1 MTLRAKVRESVV
13 AVKESPRALVGLN
26 APEVEKWL
34 SERIRQGVEDLL
46 NGMLQEEVE
55 QFVGAGKYQRTGNRR
70 GYRSGSYER
79 QYQTRVGDVKIKM
92 PQTKLIPFS
101 SEVIERYRRR
111 EASVEE
117 ALIEMYLAGV
127 STRRVQDITEALFD
141 SAVKP
146 STVSRL
152 NQQVYEKL
160 EVWRQRQL
168 ETEFPFVFLDGIA
181 LKRQWAGEVKNVSVL
196 VAAGVSTDGRREV
209 IGISEGC
216 KEDKE
221 GWRRFLQGLKR
232 RGLGN
237 VTLVVS
243 DACLGLKEAMSEVFP
258 DADWQRCIVHFYRNV
273 LTKVPRHRMREVAL
287 ALKAIHGQE
296 NLVAARA
303 KAAEVGKTFGKLLP
317 AAMKILSAGVEETLT
332 YYKYPEPFWV
342 RIRTNNAM
350 ERLLKEVRRRTR
362 VVGAFPDGKSA
373 LMLATARVRWVSE
386 RRWSDRR
393 YLDMHLIHD
402 EAEAVM
408 A

>member
-1 MTLRAKVRESVV
+1 MTLKGKVRERIVP
-13 AVKESPRALVGLN
+13 VKESPRTLVGLN
-26 APEVEKWL
+26 TPEVEKWL
-34 SERIRQGVEDLL
+34 SERIRQGMEDLL
-46 NGMLQEEVE
+46 NGLLQEEVE
-55 QFVGAGKYQRTGNRR
+55 QFVGAGRYERTGNRR

-79 QYQTRVGDVKIKM
+79 QYTTRVGEVNIKM

-146 STVSRL
+146 GTVSRL

-160 EVWRQRQL
+160 EAWRQRKM
-168 ETEFPFVFLDGIA
+168 EAAFPYVYLDGIA

-196 VAAGVSTDGRREV
+196 VAAGVSEDGRREV

-221 GWRRFLQGLKR
+221 GWRRFLQDLKR
-232 RGLGN
+232 RGLEQ
-237 VTLVVS
+237 VTLVIS
-243 DACLGLKEAMSEVFP
+243 DACVGLKEALAEVFP
-258 DADWQRCIVHFYRNV
+258 EADWQRCIVHFYRNV
-273 LTKVPRHRMREVAL
+273 LTAVPRKKMRELAL

-296 NLVAARA
+296 NLAAARA
-303 KAAEVGKTFGKLLP
+303 KAAEVLKIYGKLLP
-317 AAMKILSAGVEETLT
+317 GAMKILAAGIEETLT
-332 YYKYPEPFWV
+332 YYKYPEPHWI

-350 ERLLKEVRRRTR
+350 ERLLREVRRRTR

-393 YLDMHLIHD
+393 YLDMNLIYN
-402 EAEAVM
+402 ETEAVR

>member
-1 MTLRAKVRESVV
+1 MTLKGKVRETAV

-46 NGMLQEEVE
+46 NGLLQEEVE
-55 QFVGAGKYQRTGNRR
+55 QFVGAGKYERTGNRR

-79 QYQTRVGDVKIKM
+79 QYQTRVGDVNIKM

-146 STVSRL
+146 GTVSRL

-160 EVWRQRQL
+160 EAWRQRPL
-168 ETEFPFVFLDGIA
+168 EMAFPYVYLDGIA
-181 LKRQWAGEVKNVSVL
+181 LKRQWAGEVKIVSVL
-196 VAAGVSTDGRREV
+196 VAAGVSEDGRREV

-221 GWRRFLQGLKR
+221 GWRRFLQDLKR
-232 RGLGN
+232 RGLDK

-243 DACLGLKEAMSEVFP
+243 DACLGLKEALAEVFP
-258 DADWQRCIVHFYRNV
+258 EADWQRCIVHFYRNV
-273 LTKVPRHRMREVAL
+273 LTQVPRKKMREVAL

-296 NLVAARA
+296 NVAAARA
-303 KAAEVGKTFGKLLP
+303 KGAEVVRTFGKLLP
-317 AAMKILSAGVEETLT
+317 AAMKIVTAGVEETLT
-332 YYKYPEPFWV
+332 YYNYPEPHWV

-350 ERLLKEVRRRTR
+350 ERLLREVRRRTR

-393 YLDMHLIHD
+393 YLDMNLIYN
-402 EAEAVM
+402 EAEAVT

>member
-1 MTLRAKVRESVV
+1 MTLKGKVRESAV
-13 AVKESPRALVGLN
+13 AVKESPQALVGLN

-46 NGMLQEEVE
+46 NGLLQEEVE
-55 QFVGAGKYQRTGNRR
+55 QFVGAGKYERTGNRR

-79 QYQTRVGDVKIKM
+79 QYQTRVGDVNIKM

-146 STVSRL
+146 GTVSRL

-160 EVWRQRQL
+160 EAWRQRPL
-168 ETEFPFVFLDGIA
+168 EMAFPYVYLDGIA

-196 VAAGVSTDGRREV
+196 VAAGVSEDGRREV

-221 GWRRFLQGLKR
+221 GWRRFLQDLKR
-232 RGLGN
+232 RGLGK

-243 DACLGLKEAMSEVFP
+243 DACLGLKEALAEVFP

-273 LTKVPRHRMREVAL
+273 LTQVPRKKMREVAL

-296 NLVAARA
+296 NLAAARA
-303 KAAEVGKTFGKLLP
+303 KAAEVVKAFAKMLP
-317 AAMKILSAGVEETLT
+317 GAMKIVTAGVEETLT
-332 YYKYPEPFWV
+332 YYNYPEPHWV

-350 ERLLKEVRRRTR
+350 ERLLREVRRRTR

-393 YLDMHLIHD
+393 YLDMNLIYN
-402 EAEAVM
+402 EAEAVT

>member
-1 MTLRAKVRESVV
+1 MTLKKKVRESVV
-13 AVKESPRALVGLN
+13 AVKESPRALLGLN
-26 APEVEKWL
+26 ATEVEKWL

-46 NGMLQEEVE
+46 NGLLQEEVE
-55 QFVGAGKYQRTGNRR
+55 QFVGAGKYERTGSRR

-79 QYQTRVGDVKIKM
+79 QYQTRVGDVNIKM

-146 STVSRL
+146 GTVSRL

-160 EVWRQRQL
+160 EVWRQRPL
-168 ETEFPFVFLDGIA
+168 EMAFPYIYVDGIS

-196 VAAGVSTDGRREV
+196 VAAGVSEDGRREV

-216 KEDKE
+216 KEDKA
-221 GWRRFLQGLKR
+221 GWYQFLQDLRR
-232 RGLGN
+232 RGLAK

-243 DACLGLKEAMSEVFP
+243 DACLGLKEALAEVFP

-273 LTKVPRHRMREVAL
+273 LTQVPRRKMREVAL
-287 ALKAIHGQE
+287 ALKAIHSQE
-296 NLVAARA
+296 NLAAARA
-303 KAAEVGKTFGKLLP
+303 KATEVVKTFGKLLP
-317 AAMKILSAGVEETLT
+317 SAMKVIYAGVEETLT
-332 YYKYPEPFWV
+332 YYNYPEPHWV

-350 ERLLKEVRRRTR
+350 ERLLREVRRRTR

-393 YLDMHLIHD
+393 YLDMNLIYN
-402 EAEAVM
+402 EAEAVT

>member
-1 MTLRAKVRESVV
+1 MTLKGKVRERIVP
-13 AVKESPRALVGLN
+13 VKESPRALVGLN
-26 APEVEKWL
+26 TPEVEKWL
-34 SERIRQGVEDLL
+34 SERIRQGMEDLL
-46 NGMLQEEVE
+46 NGLLQEEVE
-55 QFVGAGKYQRTGNRR
+55 QFVGAGRYERTGNRR

-79 QYQTRVGDVKIKM
+79 QYTTRVGEVNIKM

-146 STVSRL
+146 GTVSRL

-160 EVWRQRQL
+160 EAWRQRKL
-168 ETEFPFVFLDGIA
+168 EVAFPYVYLDGIA

-196 VAAGVSTDGRREV
+196 VAAGVSEDGRREV

-221 GWRRFLQGLKR
+221 GWRRFLQDLKR
-232 RGLGN
+232 RGLAQ
-237 VTLVVS
+237 VTLVIS
-243 DACLGLKEAMSEVFP
+243 DACVGLKEALAEVFP
-258 DADWQRCIVHFYRNV
+258 EADWQRCIVHFYRNV
-273 LTKVPRHRMREVAL
+273 LTAVPRKKMRELAL

-296 NLVAARA
+296 NLAAARA
-303 KAAEVGKTFGKLLP
+303 KAAEVLKVYGKLLP
-317 AAMKILSAGVEETLT
+317 GAMKILAAGLEETLT
-332 YYKYPEPFWV
+332 YYKYPESHWI

-350 ERLLKEVRRRTR
+350 ERLLREVRRRTR

-393 YLDMHLIHD
+393 YLDMNLIYN
-402 EAEAVM
+402 EKEAVR

>member
-1 MTLRAKVRESVV
+1 MTLKGKVRESAVE
-13 AVKESPRALVGLN
+13 VKESPRALVGLN

-46 NGMLQEEVE
+46 NGLLQEEVE
-55 QFVGAGKYQRTGNRR
+55 QFVGAGKYERTGSRR

-79 QYQTRVGDVKIKM
+79 QYQTRVGDVNIKM

-146 STVSRL
+146 GTVSRL

-160 EVWRQRQL
+160 EAWRQRPL
-168 ETEFPFVFLDGIA
+168 EMAFPYVYLDGIA

-196 VAAGVSTDGRREV
+196 VAAGVSEDGRREV

-221 GWRRFLQGLKR
+221 GWRRFLQDLKR
-232 RGLGN
+232 RGLGS

-243 DACLGLKEAMSEVFP
+243 DACLGLKEALAEVFP

-273 LTKVPRHRMREVAL
+273 LTQVPRKRMREVAL

-296 NLVAARA
+296 NITAARA
-303 KAAEVGKTFGKLLP
+303 KAAEVVKTFGKLLP
-317 AAMKILSAGVEETLT
+317 GAMKIITAGVEETLT
-332 YYKYPEPFWV
+332 YYHYPELHWV

-350 ERLLKEVRRRTR
+350 ERLLREVRRRTR

-393 YLDMHLIHD
+393 YLDMNLIYN
-402 EAEAVM
+402 EAEAVT

>member
-1 MTLRAKVRESVV
+1 MTLRGKVRESIVP
-13 AVKESPRALVGLN
+13 VKESPRALVGLN

-46 NGMLQEEVE
+46 NGLLQEEVE
-55 QFVGAGKYQRTGNRR
+55 QFVGAGKYERTGNRR

-160 EVWRQRQL
+160 EAWRQRRL
-168 ETEFPFVFLDGIA
+168 ESAFPFVYLDGIA

-196 VAAGVSTDGRREV
+196 VAAGVSADGRREV

-216 KEDKE
+216 KEDRE

-232 RGLGN
+232 RGLGT
-237 VTLVVS
+237 VTLVIS
-243 DACLGLKEAMSEVFP
+243 DACVGLKEALAEVFP

-273 LTKVPRHRMREVAL
+273 LTKVPRGRMREVAL

-296 NLVAARA
+296 NVTAARS
-303 KAAEVGKTFGKLLP
+303 KAAEIIKAFGKLLP

-332 YYKYPEPFWV
+332 YYKYPEPYWV

-393 YLDMHLIHD
+393 YLDMKLIHN
-402 EAEAVM
+402 EAEAIT